1 MYWRELRN
9 KLEVL
14 AELADSERLRNIKRE
29 ERRKGCAKGLVIGAV
44 IGGVIGILFAP
55 EKGETTRRKTKEEI
69 KRASDII
76 SIHCSEGREK
86 VSDLYEE
93 SKEILVEKA
102 EVIKNKMKNTSSEG
116 ILVVEDEE
124 LVISDK
130 E

>member
-14 AELADSERLRNIKRE
+14 AELADSERLRNIKKE
-29 ERRKGCAKGLVIGAV
+29 ERRKGYANGLVIGAV

-55 EKGETTRRKTKEEI
+55 DKGETTRRKTKEEI

-102 EVIKNKMKNTSSEG
+102 EVIKSKMKNTSSEG

>member
-14 AELADSERLRNIKRE
+14 AELADSERLRNIKKE
-29 ERRKGCAKGLVIGAV
+29 ERRKGCANGLVIGAV

-55 EKGETTRRKTKEEI
+55 DKGETTRRKTKEEI

-102 EVIKNKMKNTSSEG
+102 EVIKSKMKNTSSEG

>member
-14 AELADSERLRNIKRE
+14 AELADSERLRNIKKE
-29 ERRKGCAKGLVIGAV
+29 ERRKGYANGLVIGAV

-55 EKGETTRRKTKEEI
+55 DKGETTRRKTKEEI

-102 EVIKNKMKNTSSEG
+102 EAIKNKMKNKSSEG

>member
-14 AELADSERLRNIKRE
+14 AELADSERLRNIKKE
-29 ERRKGCAKGLVIGAV
+29 ERRKGYANGLVIGAV

-55 EKGETTRRKTKEEI
+55 DKGEATRRKTKEEI

-102 EVIKNKMKNTSSEG
+102 EVIKSKMKNTSSEG